1 MSIPAP
7 TVPLPPSA
15 AAPTPLPQSLVAAIL
30 CMIAAQVVFTAMD
43 TLVKLLSEG
52 FGTAQIVWGFF
63 AAFTL
68 TATADAARN
77 GSLRTALRTRRPL
90 LHLLRGLLLP
100 INMALMV
107 LALNLLPLATVT
119 TVVCT
124 FPLIVTAL
132 SVPIL
137 GEHVGVRRWTAV
149 AVGFV
154 GVLIVV
160 RPGTAVFDPAAFI
173 ALGAGAV
180 YALYLVLTRLLS
192 RGDRPDG
199 IALTTAWIGFAVYS
213 IALPF
218 DWRSP
223 SVEEAVLLTL
233 VAVAGTVG
241 HRLIIAAFSRAPAST
256 LQPFTYLQVVWA
268 TGAGLVIFHHLP
280 DAVTLAGAGVIA
292 ASGLYA
298 WWRERQMRPL

>member
-1 MSIPAP
+1 MAVPAHAAS
-7 TVPLPPSA
+7 LPPSP
-15 AAPTPLPQSLVAAIL
+15 PTQLRQSLPAAIL
-30 CMIAAQVVFTAMD
+30 CMIAAQIVFTAMD
-43 TLVKLLSEG
+43 TTMKLLSDG
-52 FGTAQIVWGFF
+52 FGAAQIVWGFF

-68 TATADAARN
+68 AATVDAARR
-77 GSLRTALRTRRPL
+77 GTVRTVLATRRPV
-90 LHLLRGLLLP
+90 LHLARALLLP
-100 INMALMV
+100 VNMAMMV
-107 LALNLLPLATVT
+107 LALNLLPIATVT

-149 AVGFV
+149 AIGFV

-160 RPGTAVFDPAAFI
+160 RPGTDVFDPAALI

-192 RGDRPDG
+192 RTDGPDG
-199 IALTTAWIGFAVYS
+199 IALTTAWVGLAVYS

-218 DWRSP
+218 GWRTP
-223 SVEEAVLLTL
+223 TMEEALLL
-233 VAVAGTVG
+233 GFVALAGTVG

-268 TGAGLVIFHHLP
+268 TLAGLLVFRHLP
-280 DAVTLAGAGVIA
+280 DAVTLTGAGVIA

-298 WWRERQMRPL
+298 WWRERRVAGR

>member
-1 MSIPAP
+1 MHAP
-7 TVPLPPSA
+7 VTTA
-15 AAPTPLPQSLVAAIL
+15 PLPQTPLHESLAMAVACMVAAQL
-30 CMIAAQVVFTAMD
+30 VFTAMD
-43 TLVKLLSEG
+43 TMVKLLSEG
-52 FGTAQIVWGFF
+52 FGAAQIVWGFF
-63 AAFTL
+63 AAFTV
-68 TATADAARN
+68 TTTIDAARN
-77 GSLRTALRTRRPL
+77 GSLRTALRTRRPM
-90 LHLLRGLLLP
+90 LHVARGLLLP
-100 INMALMV
+100 VNMAAMV

-137 GEHVGVRRWTAV
+137 GERVGVRRWTAV
-149 AVGFV
+149 AIGFV

-160 RPGTAVFDPAAFI
+160 RPGTDVFDPAAFV

-192 RGDRPDG
+192 RTDRIDG
-199 IALTTAWIGFAVYS
+199 IALTTAWIGFTVYS

-218 DWRSP
+218 DWRTP
-223 SVEEAVLLTL
+223 KLEEAGLLAL
-233 VAVAGTVG
+233 VALAGTIG
-241 HRLIIAAFSRAPAST
+241 HRLIIVAFSRAPAST

-268 TGAGLVIFHHLP
+268 TLAGMAVFHHLP
-280 DAVTLAGAGVIA
+280 DAVTLAGAAVIV

-298 WWRERQMRPL
+298 WWRERQVTAP